1 MRGPQ
6 NGRRPFLPV
15 DVVAQYDVH
24 RNGGKQRDS
33 IPYVVVVQSAIYD
46 GYNRRVVVPLV
57 RESELGSAGH
67 PRLNPKFKIQ
77 NVTVALHPLQIV
89 SVPVRTLGEPVD
101 SLVTES
107 DRIVAALDELLSR
120 AWG

>member
-1 MRGPQ
+1 M
-6 NGRRPFLPV
+6 
-15 DVVAQYDVH
+15 AQFDVH
-24 RNGGKQRDS
+24 RNSGKQRDS

-46 GYNRRVVVPLV
+46 GYDRRVVVPLV
-57 RESELGSAGH
+57 RESELSAAAH

-77 NVTVALHPLQIV
+77 DVTVALHPLQIV
-89 SVPVRTLGEPVD
+89 SVSKRTLGNPVD
-101 SLVTES
+101 SLAADS